1 MSVAE
6 TAMSLVTAMP
16 DLSALTDDEL
26 MRDTSIRWH
35 VVASEFRRRLSA
47 KDAEI
52 AALRKDLNEV
62 LGLLGRER
70 HRAVSA
76 EREIAALRAQRDEE
90 VASKRALRAAVD
102 ARQSAEREVE
112 RLREVNISLL
122 DVVTDVIVGDGMPAP
137 LVDKANAALA
147 ALGETKP

>member
-1 MSVAE
+1 
-6 TAMSLVTAMP
+6 MSLVTAMP